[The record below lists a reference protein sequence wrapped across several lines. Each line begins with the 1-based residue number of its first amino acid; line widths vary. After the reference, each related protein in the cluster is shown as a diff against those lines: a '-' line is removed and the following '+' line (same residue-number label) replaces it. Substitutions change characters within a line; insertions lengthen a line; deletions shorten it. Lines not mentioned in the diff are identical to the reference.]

1 MHCDCERFI
10 EEYSEYRD
18 GVLTADQQAEFRE
31 HVETCPCCARYDR
44 VLRAA
49 GDLLSQLPGA
59 EPDED
64 FMPRLQHR
72 LYNIDEGLGDLPA
85 HRFAGAAALAGVA
98 AVGILALFWLPFA
111 ATVPME
117 MQLDPVAA
125 YVPPPTAGEVPNL
138 FRRGHFVD
146 ASRIEQAPILESGE
160 LIRPRKAHVYPI
172 VILESDPWIQTS
184 ASFGH

>member
-1 MHCDCERFI
+1 MHCDCDRFI
-10 EEYSEYRD
+10 QEYSEYRD
-18 GVLTADQQAEFRE
+18 GVLTPDREAEFRE
-31 HVETCPCCARYDR
+31 HVAACPCCARYDR

-49 GDLLSQLPGA
+49 GELLAQMPCA

-72 LYNIDEGLGDLPA
+72 LYNIDEGLGDMPA
-85 HRFAGAAALAGVA
+85 NRFAGAAALVGVA

-111 ATVPME
+111 AAVPME

-125 YVPPPTAGEVPNL
+125 YVPPPAAEEVPSL

-146 ASRIEQAPILESGE
+146 SPASQVRILESGAV
-160 LIRPRKAHVYPI
+160 IWQPRTHVHPT
-172 VILESDPWIQTS
+172 VTLESDSWIQAS

>member
-1 MHCDCERFI
+1 MHCDCDRFI
-10 EEYSEYRD
+10 QEYSDYRD
-18 GVLTADQQAEFRE
+18 GVLTADRQAEFRE
-31 HVETCPCCARYDR
+31 HVAACACCARYDR

-85 HRFAGAAALAGVA
+85 HRFAGAAALVGVA

-125 YVPPPTAGEVPNL
+125 YIPPPTEVEVPNL

-146 ASRIEQAPILESGE
+146 SSRGNGARILESGA
-160 LIRPRKAHVYPI
+160 LVWPPKSHVHPT
-172 VILESDPWIQTS
+172 VILESDAWIQVS
-184 ASFGH
+184 ASYGH

>member
-1 MHCDCERFI
+1 MHCDCDRFI
-10 EEYSEYRD
+10 QEYSDYRD
-18 GVLTADQQAEFRE
+18 GVLTADRQAEFRE
-31 HVETCPCCARYDR
+31 HVAACACCARYDR

-49 GDLLSQLPGA
+49 SDLLSQLPGA

-85 HRFAGAAALAGVA
+85 HRFAGAAALVGVA

-125 YVPPPTAGEVPNL
+125 YIPPPTEVEVPNL

-146 ASRIEQAPILESGE
+146 SSRGNGARILESGVVVW
-160 LIRPRKAHVYPI
+160 PPKSHVHPT
-172 VILESDPWIQTS
+172 VILESDAWIQAS
-184 ASFGH
+184 ASYGH